1 MKKSQWNDIPVGRYP
16 PKHDT
21 PSDVKSR
28 ATGTCLLIYK
38 LALIYLLSPV

>member
-1 MKKSQWNDIPVGRYP
+1 MKKSKWNDIPVGGYR

-28 ATGTCLLIYK
+28 ATGTGLLIHK